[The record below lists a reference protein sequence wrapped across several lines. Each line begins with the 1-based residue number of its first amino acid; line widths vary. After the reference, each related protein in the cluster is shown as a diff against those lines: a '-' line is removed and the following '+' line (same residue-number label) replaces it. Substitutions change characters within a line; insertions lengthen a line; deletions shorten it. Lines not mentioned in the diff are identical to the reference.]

1 MYSKF
6 PQPRHQAMKRYRP
19 MAIYSLT
26 IQCRCISWL
35 SYRYVKFN
43 PVTRLIH
50 VHQRVETIRALSD
63 RAEIRSTYGRKRSN
77 TFSTLSPYLARKA
90 SGFPCSMN

>member
-6 PQPRHQAMKRYRP
+6 PQPRHPAVKRYRP
-19 MAIYSLT
+19 MAIYCLT
-26 IQCRCISWL
+26 IQCSLYLLAKLQIREIQS
-35 SYRYVKFN
+35 RDTV
-43 PVTRLIH
+43 IH
-50 VHQRVETIRALSD
+50 VHQRVETILALSD